1 MTLLTVYTLPAVLL
15 VYTSE
20 RLNRVLGQHWQS
32 FAGQPYFDKNGI
44 FISAVL
50 SAPLVLDMLVILVSY
65 LENRSLTSTST
76 FSMVACLLP
85 DICMR
90 W

>member
-1 MTLLTVYTLPAVLL
+1 MTLPTAYTLPAVLL

-44 FISAVL
+44 FISAIL
-50 SAPLVLDMLVILVSY
+50 SAPLVLDMLVILVSTFQIKA
-65 LENRSLTSTST
+65 SLAQTHS
-76 FSMVACLLP
+76 AHGCLHAP
-85 DICMR
+85 
-90 W
+90 